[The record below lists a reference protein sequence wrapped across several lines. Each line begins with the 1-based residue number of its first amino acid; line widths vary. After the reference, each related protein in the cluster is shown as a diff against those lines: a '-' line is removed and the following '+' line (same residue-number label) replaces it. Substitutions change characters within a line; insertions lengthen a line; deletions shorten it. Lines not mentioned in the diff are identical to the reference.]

1 MMDETAEWL
10 VKGARGVFLGRTDS
24 LRRALDAVVEI
35 SAWQHVVSLERGTS
49 DKIVVFS
56 AQLDRL
62 LKAQSADAPGLTR
75 LGGRSRTMRATST
88 AQQSRPDLLVRSPRT
103 SS

>member
-1 MMDETAEWL
+1 MDESAEWL
-10 VKGARGVFLGRTDS
+10 VKGARGVFLGRTDN

-35 SAWQHVVSLERGTS
+35 SAWQHVVSLERVSS
-49 DKIVVFS
+49 DKVVVFS

-62 LKAQSADAPGLTR
+62 LKAHSAGAPSLTR
-75 LGGRSRTMRATST
+75 SGGRSRATRATSP